1 MLTYQEIMT
10 TDLSVL
16 TTAAEEWETMA
27 ADLAKVGQRYGETV
41 QKITL
46 GQNWHGLSLEAAY
59 AEFATT
65 RREYKSAQT
74 EAKAIAKIL
83 TNAHASFADLKKKVE
98 SARDDAVAAGMAVSA
113 AGRAAFDFTRI
124 QEPAQEHA
132 LRRDPGLK
140 GAEEF
145 WTSHIAAAV
154 RAVDEFDKAV
164 KQALEAVVV
173 DGNLTDGTIGG
184 FNATATPVI
193 PPTGQARSEQKFT
206 DAEKWI
212 FEEMKRNAK
221 SDTVGNIKTLLD
233 EPEWYEFGRNY
244 GSDINTAMVMWGAKV
259 APGQDWDHKPQLQQ
273 RYDLQTIDDYYFKQP
288 GTNREVFYDIYS
300 NVHYGY
306 VGRAAGF
313 DTDTLIQGASLGE
326 TVLTGDDDQG
336 DQITMRVGV
345 DLYEKYGDGLTQE
358 QLRQGINDAMDQME
372 QAQRNGENVPQVR
385 TRK

>member
-1 MLTYQEIMT
+1 MT
-10 TDLSVL
+10 TDLGVL
-16 TTAAEEWETMA
+16 TTAAEQWQSMA
-27 ADLAKVGQRYGETV
+27 ADLSKVEERYGETV

-46 GQNWHGLSLEAAY
+46 GQNWLGFSVEAAQTK
-59 AEFATT
+59 FATT

-74 EAKAIAKIL
+74 EAKAVAKL
-83 TNAHASFADLKKKVE
+83 LRDAHTGFADLKKKVE

-113 AGRAAFDFTRI
+113 AGRATFDFTRV
-124 QEPAQEHA
+124 QDPAQERT
-132 LRRDPGLK
+132 LRRDPDLK
-140 GAEEF
+140 SVEES
-145 WTSHIAAAV
+145 WTAHIAAAV
-154 RAVDEFDKAV
+154 RAMDEFDKAV

-173 DGNLTDGTIGG
+173 DGNILDGTIGG
-184 FNATATPVI
+184 FNASASPVI
-193 PPTGQARSEQKFT
+193 PPTGSARSEQKFT

-221 SDTVGNIKTLLD
+221 SDTVGHIRSLLD

-244 GSDINTAMVMWGAKV
+244 GSDINTALTMWGVKV
-259 APGQDWDHKPQLQQ
+259 APGQDWDHKPQLQE
-273 RYDLQTIDDYYFKQP
+273 RYDLQTLDDYYFKQP

-313 DTDTLIQGASLGE
+313 DADTLIKGASLGE
-326 TVLTGDDDQG
+326 TLLTGDDDQG
-336 DQITMRVGV
+336 DQITMRVGI
-345 DLYEKYGDGLTQE
+345 DLYDKYGDNLTEE

-372 QAQRNGENVPQVR
+372 QAHRNGENVPQVR